1 MERRIFLKQS
11 SLAAG
16 TLLLPNLSLKNEVKI
31 KVAIVGLGWFGTEVH
46 LANLLQNKNFEVIGI
61 CDVNELC
68 LTRAIE
74 FCKKNNAPIPQTFKD
89 YRVMYELPGLQAVT
103 IASPTHWHALQF
115 IEASKKGFAIFL
127 EKPISFDI
135 SEGQVMLNYQK
146 KYGNIVQV
154 GFKSLAA
161 DSTTDAKNFIKN
173 GGIGKVYGAKVNLLF
188 DTGGM
193 PAKSPMPST
202 LDWDMYCGPAPI
214 VDLHKKEEEITA
226 TWKASKHMDHGVH
239 FDWTIHYFNNIRHIL
254 NLGLPTQIT
263 ATGGNSRYQMEN
275 PDYSQISLNYDGL
288 PVEVITQTYGNENHK
303 EYAIGGYIYGQKGT
317 VFVGEVGWEFI
328 PIQGEKERHGF
339 IEFMPWDPAMSEI
352 LTKSFTNLFENW
364 GEAILRKTNE
374 NIIANL
380 QDAYYATATMIYAS
394 MSMEMGT
401 TIELKDGKPIQSEVE
416 QSSYTTRTYRKP
428 WIHPQKWV

>member
-1 MERRIFLKQS
+1 MERRIFLKHS
-11 SLAAG
+11 SLVAG
-16 TLLLPNLSLKNEVKI
+16 TLLLPNLSLKNETKI
-31 KVAIVGLGWFGTEVH
+31 KVAVVGLGWFGTEVH

-68 LTRAIE
+68 IARAIE
-74 FCKKNNAPIPQTFKD
+74 FCKKNNATIPQAFKD
-89 YRVMYELPGLQAVT
+89 YRKMYELPGLQAVT

-135 SEGQVMLNYQK
+135 SEGQTMLNYQK

-161 DSTTDAKNFIKN
+161 KSTIEAKNFIKT
-173 GGIGKVYGAKVNLLF
+173 GGIGKVFGAKVNLLF
-188 DTGGM
+188 DTGSM
-193 PAKSPMPST
+193 PPKVSIPST
-202 LDWDMYCGPAPI
+202 MDWDMYCGPAPI
-214 VDLHKKEEEITA
+214 VDMHKNDTEITA
-226 TWKASKHMDHGVH
+226 TWKASKNMDHGVH

-275 PDYSQISLNYDGL
+275 PDYSTISLKYDGL
-288 PVEVITQTYGNENHK
+288 PVEVITQSYGNESNK
-303 EYAIGGYIYGQKGT
+303 EYAIGGYIYGEKGT

-328 PIQGEKERHGF
+328 PNQGEKVRHGF
-339 IEFMPWDPAMSEI
+339 IEFMPWDPTMGEI
-352 LTKSFTNLFENW
+352 LNQSFVNLFDNW
-364 GEAILRKTNE
+364 YEAIIQKSNN

-380 QDAYYATATMIYAS
+380 QNAYYATATMIYAS
-394 MSMEMGT
+394 MAMNLGT
-401 TIELKDGKPIQSEVE
+401 TIKLTDGNPSQIEVE
-416 QSSYTTRTYRKP
+416 QSSYMARTYRKP
-428 WIHPQKWV
+428 FIHPQKWA